1 MNDDFLNSKI
11 LLNSARNCL
20 RYVVKSFDIKKIA
33 VPYFICPVVRQT
45 LKNDGVEI
53 NFYHINNDFLP
64 DCEFQD
70 DDFVLYVNYFGIC
83 SRQNEMLAK
92 HYKNLISDNAHAF
105 FAKKKGIASFSSVRK
120 FFNVNDGGILDCDRI
135 LAQNFP
141 QDENRNLSVTDFNS
155 FLKNELSIDNQPVKI
170 MSSKT
175 QNFLKN
181 VNFEQKMV
189 KNRQIFAKIDEK
201 LQKMNNL
208 KFDISK
214 DDVPMVY
221 PFLSDD
227 FAMMENISKMLENKG
242 VYIIRYGSDLPKT
255 YPEYDFTK
263 IMMIPLISSVSRIFD
278 EKISFP

>member
-1 MNDDFLNSKI
+1 MNEDFLNSKI

-92 HYKNLISDNAHAF
+92 RYKNLISDNAHAF
-105 FAKKKGIASFSSVRK
+105 FAKKKGLASFSSVRK
-120 FFNVNDGGILDCDRI
+120 FFNVNDGGILDCDKI

-170 MSSKT
+170 MS
-175 QNFLKN
+175 
-181 VNFEQKMV
+181 
-189 KNRQIFAKIDEK
+189 
-201 LQKMNNL
+201 
-208 KFDISK
+208 
-214 DDVPMVY
+214 
-221 PFLSDD
+221 
-227 FAMMENISKMLENKG
+227 
-242 VYIIRYGSDLPKT
+242 
-255 YPEYDFTK
+255 
-263 IMMIPLISSVSRIFD
+263 
-278 EKISFP
+278 

>member
-1 MNDDFLNSKI
+1 
-11 LLNSARNCL
+11 
-20 RYVVKSFDIKKIA
+20 
-33 VPYFICPVVRQT
+33 
-45 LKNDGVEI
+45 
-53 NFYHINNDFLP
+53 
-64 DCEFQD
+64 
-70 DDFVLYVNYFGIC
+70 
-83 SRQNEMLAK
+83 
-92 HYKNLISDNAHAF
+92 
-105 FAKKKGIASFSSVRK
+105 
-120 FFNVNDGGILDCDRI
+120 
-135 LAQNFP
+135 
-141 QDENRNLSVTDFNS
+141 
-155 FLKNELSIDNQPVKI
+155 

-208 KFDISK
+208 IFDISK

-263 IMMIPLISSVSRIFD
+263 IMMIPLTSSVSRIFD
-278 EKISFP
+278 EKISSP